1 LLHHAQ
7 QELGDKLNVNW
18 RYFSL
23 EQVNNKNGDDWK
35 LWEQP
40 ESYPSRARFSFKG
53 AEAARKQGDDAFSRF
68 HLALLA
74 ARHVDGKEL
83 TERQTIMDAAKSAE
97 LDMTQFERDFDRA
110 TLDGVGRDHQ
120 AGVDTYGVFGT
131 PTFVFDGGRA
141 AYLRLR
147 PLPPESEMMAVWEQ
161 LEKVMADRPY
171 ILEIK
176 RPVAPVK

>member
-1 LLHHAQ
+1 LLHHAK
-7 QELGDKLNVNW
+7 QELGDKLNVSW

-23 EQVNNKNGDDWK
+23 EQVNNKNGEDWK
-35 LWEQP
+35 LWQQP

-53 AEAARKQGDDAFSRF
+53 AEAARKQGDDAFDRF

-83 TERQTIMDAAKSAE
+83 TERDTIFDAARSAE
-97 LDMTQFERDFDRA
+97 LDVDQFERDFDA
-110 TLDGVGRDHQ
+110 ANLDSVGRDHE
-120 AGVDTYGVFGT
+120 AGVNTYGVFGT
-131 PTFVFDGGRA
+131 PTFVFDGGGA

-147 PLPPESEMMAVWEQ
+147 PLPPDSEMMAVWDRV
-161 LEKVMADRPY
+161 KDVMAERPQ